1 MNTVIPIERLGAN
14 EHKITMHSQCSSLWL
29 LGLWHCGMFTDVQV
43 QAHPDPSL
51 WASVWLET
59 NPFISESHRAI
70 ISNAD
75 LLRIQ
80 LFHDIHS
87 RLTVCIAYKLSNSE
101 TCSWIH
107 LSIQC
112 RQ

>member
-1 MNTVIPIERLGAN
+1 MNIVRPIERPGAN
-14 EHKITMHSQCSSLWL
+14 KRKIAMHSQCSSFWL
-29 LGLWHCGMFTDVQV
+29 LGLWHCGMCTGVQV
-43 QAHPDPSL
+43 QAQLDPSL

-59 NPFISESHRAI
+59 NPFISESHRAP

-80 LFHDIHS
+80 LFPDTHS
-87 RLTVCIAYKLSNSE
+87 RLSVCIAYKSSNSE
-101 TCSWIH
+101 TCSWMH

-112 RQ
+112 M